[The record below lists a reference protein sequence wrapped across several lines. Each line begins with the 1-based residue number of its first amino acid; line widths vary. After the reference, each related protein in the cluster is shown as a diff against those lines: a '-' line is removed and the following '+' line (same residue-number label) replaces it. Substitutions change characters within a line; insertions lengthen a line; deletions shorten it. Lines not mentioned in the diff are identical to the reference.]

1 MSALA
6 AMVRD
11 NSATHRYELVFDGEL
26 VGDLMY
32 RTRDDVVTLI
42 HTEIA
47 PTFEGHGFGE
57 RLVAGALDDIRAREL
72 QIVPLCPFVA
82 AYIRLHPEYESL
94 VRRREEQ

>member
-11 NSATHRYELVFDGEL
+11 NSATHRYELVLDGVL

-47 PTFEGHGFGE
+47 PAFEGHGFGD

-72 QIVPLCPFVA
+72 QIVPVCPFVA
-82 AYIRLHPEYESL
+82 AYIRSHPEYESL
-94 VRRREEQ
+94 VRSREEQ